1 MRQILAITVVCLL
14 SASAFAQSKKP
25 NVKKL
30 NEEGI
35 AAFEAGRFEE
45 AAQKFQDA
53 WKIDPDPTLRK
64 NESIAWFKAN
74 RCNEASTAGT
84 SYLDSGTVDAGTR
97 VEIHAVLANC
107 RVSYA
112 REAMG
117 AKDFALAEKFIDE
130 AEVLALSDAP
140 KETIRVARED
150 LNKAR
155 EADAAA
161 AAEAQQKAALE
172 AAAKTPPPAVDS
184 GAPVL
189 PWVITGAGAA
199 ILASAAVYHVIAATS
214 MASEYE
220 DVAAAGD
227 DRARYDE
234 LASSLDTARWLVP
247 TLYAIGA
254 ATTGVGVYFLMEQDN
269 NQPTAAPTPA
279 GGVTFSGRF

>member
-1 MRQILAITVVCLL
+1 MRPILTFAVVCLL
-14 SASAFAQSKKP
+14 STSAFAQSKKP
-25 NVKKL
+25 DVKKL

-53 WKIDPDPTLRK
+53 WKLDPDPTLRK
-64 NESIAWFKAN
+64 NEAIAWYKAN
-74 RCNEASTAGT
+74 RCNEASAAGT
-84 SYLDSGTVDAGTR
+84 SYLDSSAVDKETR
-97 VEIHAVLANC
+97 IEIHAVLANC

-117 AKDFALAEKFIDE
+117 AKDFVLAEKFIDE
-130 AEVLALSDAP
+130 AEVLALSDPP

-150 LNKAR
+150 LAKAR
-155 EADAAA
+155 EAEAQAL
-161 AAEAQQKAALE
+161 AEAQQKAALE
-172 AAAKTPPPAVDS
+172 AAAKTPPPEVES
-184 GAPVL
+184 SSPVL
-189 PWVITGAGAA
+189 PWAITGAGAA

-220 DVAAAGD
+220 DVAAAGE

-254 ATTGVGVYFLMEQDN
+254 ATTGVGVYFLMEQDSS
-269 NQPTAAPTPA
+269 QPTAAPTPA